1 MPMLA
6 DLIDAV
12 VGVDTHRDTHHVE
25 IALPTGTPIA
35 TCSIT
40 NDTSG
45 YTQLLAWILEHA
57 PGPRIALSIEGTRS
71 YGIGLARAV
80 TAAGLLV
87 LECEQPHRKTRR
99 GKGKSDPID
108 AHLAVLSALRLDT
121 SQLPIPRADGDR
133 EALRILLGAR
143 HELTVTSTAQINR
156 LRALL
161 RDAHDDT
168 DRQLAR
174 AALTDA
180 TLTRLARRRLSRD
193 ASREQAIRHA
203 EIRRLALAIHDARRA
218 LKANRAQLQS
228 IVDDLAPGLTQRP
241 GIGPVTAAQA
251 IVAFSHP
258 GRCRNDAAFASLAG
272 TCPIPASSGR
282 TVRHRLNRG
291 GDRALNRAIHTI
303 ATVRMRDCPAT
314 KAYIARR
321 TAEGKTIREIK
332 RCLKRYITRQLY
344 RTLTATMTPTTNTPA
359 VA

>member
-1 MPMLA
+1 MLA
-6 DLIDAV
+6 EVIDAV

-35 TCSIT
+35 NCSIS
-40 NDTSG
+40 NDTTG
-45 YTQLLAWILEHA
+45 YAHLLAWILDHA
-57 PGPRIALSIEGTRS
+57 PGPRIAVSIEGTRS
-71 YGIGLARAV
+71 YGIGLARAAS
-80 TAAGLLV
+80 AAGLLV
-87 LECEQPHRKTRR
+87 LECEQPHRKARR

-108 AHLAVLSALRLDT
+108 AHLAVLTALRLHT
-121 SQLPIPRADGDR
+121 NQLPIPRADGDR
-133 EALRILLGAR
+133 EALRILLSAR
-143 HELTVTSTAQINR
+143 HDLTETSTAQINR

-161 RDAHDDT
+161 RDGNDT
-168 DRQLAR
+168 DHQLAR
-174 AALTDA
+174 IALTDA
-180 TLTRLARRRLSRD
+180 TLTGLARRLPRD
-193 ASREQAIRHA
+193 ASREHAIRHA
-203 EIRRLALAIHDARRA
+203 EVRRLALAIHDANRA

-228 IVDDLAPGLTQRP
+228 IVDDLAPGLTDRP

-251 IVAFSHP
+251 IVSFSHP

-321 TAEGKTIREIK
+321 TAEGKTIREVK
-332 RCLKRYITRQLY
+332 RCLKRYIARQLY
-344 RTLTATMTPTTNTPA
+344 RALTATMTPTTNAPTA
-359 VA
+359 A

>member
-1 MPMLA
+1 MVPSSPASRPSPSGGL
-6 DLIDAV
+6 
-12 VGVDTHRDTHHVE
+12 RP
-25 IALPTGTPIA
+25 ALTPAAAGAEQHQPGSGRKEDQQDKIRPTEVSTVSGDCRIA
-35 TCSIT
+35 TCSIN

-45 YTQLLAWILEHA
+45 YAQLLAWILEHA

-71 YGIGLARAV
+71 YGIGLARAA

-87 LECEQPHRKTRR
+87 LECEQPHRKARR

-108 AHLAVLSALRLDT
+108 AHLAVLTALRLDA

-133 EALRILLGAR
+133 EALRILLSAR

-161 RDAHDDT
+161 RDAHADT

-193 ASREQAIRHA
+193 ASREQAIHQA
-203 EIRRLALAIHDARRA
+203 EIRRLALAIHDARQA
-218 LKANRAQLQS
+218 LKSNRAQLQS
-228 IVDDLAPGLTQRP
+228 MVDDLAPGLTQRP

-251 IVAFSHP
+251 IAAFSHP

-272 TCPIPASSGR
+272 TCPIPAGPFPI
-282 TVRHRLNRG
+282 L
-291 GDRALNRAIHTI
+291 
-303 ATVRMRDCPAT
+303 
-314 KAYIARR
+314 
-321 TAEGKTIREIK
+321 
-332 RCLKRYITRQLY
+332 
-344 RTLTATMTPTTNTPA
+344 
-359 VA
+359 